1 VRGGLNSNEKFEAE
15 AMRDILKE
23 KQQTLKLWYYEP
35 AYNCREPIP
44 ESKRWTYEE
53 KVTKLGQPLIK

>member
-1 VRGGLNSNEKFEAE
+1 
-15 AMRDILKE
+15 MRDILKE

-53 KVTKLGQPLIK
+53 MVTKLGQPLIK